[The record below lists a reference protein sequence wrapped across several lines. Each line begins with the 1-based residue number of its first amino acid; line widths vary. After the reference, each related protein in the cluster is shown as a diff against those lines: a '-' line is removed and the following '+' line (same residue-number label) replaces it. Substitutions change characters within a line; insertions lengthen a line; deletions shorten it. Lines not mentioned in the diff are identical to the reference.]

1 MTRSNLGRLT
11 APGAF
16 ALTAVLA
23 LSACSAANE
32 PSSAASDE
40 GGGGGEGGESLSG
53 SVAGGGA
60 SSQEAAQ
67 AAWTAGFQTA
77 NPDATINYDPVGS
90 GGGREGFINGS
101 YKFAGSDAYLE
112 GKELKG
118 AEKNCGGSVIEV
130 PAYIS
135 PIAVIYNLPGVDSL
149 NLSAE
154 NIAGIFAGEI
164 STWNDPAIAEDN
176 PEADLPD
183 TAVNPVHRSDE
194 SGTTEN
200 FTSYLDAAAPD
211 VWTSGE
217 VETWPTDLGGEAGN
231 GTSGV
236 VSAVG
241 QGEGSIGYA
250 DASQAGELGTAA
262 VGVGSEFVEYSPEA
276 AAAVVDASEQ
286 VEGRGETDLAI
297 DVARD
302 TTESGVYPIVLVS
315 YLLACPSYE
324 NADEAALVKGYLDY
338 IISEE
343 GQQAAA
349 DAAGSA
355 PISEDLRSQAQTA
368 IDAIETGS

>member
-1 MTRSNLGRLT
+1 VTRTNLRRLA

-23 LSACSAANE
+23 LSACSAANDD
-32 PSSAASDE
+32 PADSDASDA
-40 GGGGGEGGESLSG
+40 GGSGGESLSG
-53 SVAGGGA
+53 RVAGGGA

-67 AAWTAGFQTA
+67 AAWSAGFQTA

-101 YKFAGSDAYLE
+101 FKFAGSDAYLE
-112 GKELKG
+112 DKELTDAK
-118 AEKNCGGSVIEV
+118 ENCGGSVIEV
-130 PAYIS
+130 PAYVS
-135 PIAVIYNLPGVDSL
+135 PIAVVYNLPEVDSL
-149 NLSAE
+149 NLSAD

-164 STWNDPAIAEDN
+164 TTWNDPAIAEDN
-176 PEADLPD
+176 PDVELPD

-200 FTSYLDAAAPD
+200 FTSYLTAAAPD
-211 VWTSGE
+211 VWTAGE

-236 VSAVG
+236 VSAVN

-262 VGVGSEFVEYSPEA
+262 VGVGEEFVEYSPEA
-276 AAAVVDASEQ
+276 AAAVIDASEP
-286 VEGRGETDLAI
+286 VSGRDETDLAI

-315 YLLACPSYE
+315 YLLACPSYDNPE
-324 NADEAALVKGYLDY
+324 EAALVKGYLEY
-338 IISEE
+338 IVSEE

-349 DAAGSA
+349 KTAGSA
-355 PISEDLRSQAQTA
+355 PISDNLREQAQTA
-368 IDAIETGS
+368 LETIETS